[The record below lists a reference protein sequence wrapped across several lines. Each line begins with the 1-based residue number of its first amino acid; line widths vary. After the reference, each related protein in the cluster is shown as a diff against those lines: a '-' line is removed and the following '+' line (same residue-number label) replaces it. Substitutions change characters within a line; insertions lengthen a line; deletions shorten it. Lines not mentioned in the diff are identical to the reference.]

1 MIEVAKYSAAEFLRD
16 GSPIEIRALKPED
29 RNALVSAIDRSSS
42 ESFYRRFFG
51 VRHRFTENE
60 ITFFMNVDFVNHVA
74 LVAVLEEK
82 GCPTIVGGGRYVVMQ
97 PGKAEVAFAV
107 VDQYQS
113 QGIGTALMR
122 HLVTIA
128 REAGLIE
135 LVADVLPGNVTMLKL
150 FEKSGLHL
158 STMREP
164 GVVHVVMELSEFSGD

>member
-1 MIEVAKYSAAEFLRD
+1 
-16 GSPIEIRALKPED
+16 
-29 RNALVSAIDRSSS
+29 
-42 ESFYRRFFG
+42 
-51 VRHRFTENE
+51 
-60 ITFFMNVDFVNHVA
+60 
-74 LVAVLEEK
+74 
-82 GCPTIVGGGRYVVMQ
+82 
-97 PGKAEVAFAV
+97 V